1 MVRAA
6 AISASCFGWLRL
18 NLDRGC
24 DCKYLI
30 DRALAHG
37 YGRAVIEAVLDE
49 VVSHPPVN
57 WLSWFEVPLTRVDH
71 QPRAW

>member
-30 DRALAHG
+30 DHALAHG
-37 YGRAVIEAVLDE
+37 YGRAVIEAVLD
-49 VVSHPPVN
+49 
-57 WLSWFEVPLTRVDH
+57 
-71 QPRAW
+71 